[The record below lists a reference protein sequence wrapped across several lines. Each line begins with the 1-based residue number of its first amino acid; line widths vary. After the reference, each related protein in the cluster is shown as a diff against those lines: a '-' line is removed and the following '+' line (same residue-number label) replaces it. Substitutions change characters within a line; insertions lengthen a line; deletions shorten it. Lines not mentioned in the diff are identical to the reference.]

1 MYTAE
6 PEVRT
11 RDHEKKDPFLYL
23 LYEAIHSVNRPQ
35 EGLQASQ
42 EWINKLQFI
51 KPPQRQT
58 CINVAWT
65 VKQKG

>member
-23 LYEAIHSVNRPQ
+23 LYQAIHSVNRPQ

-42 EWINKLQFI
+42 E
-51 KPPQRQT
+51 
-58 CINVAWT
+58 
-65 VKQKG
+65 